1 MELKFITS
9 NDKEWQ
15 KAIEYIQNCPWKAGK
30 SLASKMINN
39 YFNDWQR
46 VLIVL
51 KDNNIIAFCTFTKE
65 DCIKDVNYRPFIG
78 YIYVDGKYRGY
89 RLSKKM
95 IDKAIDYASSL
106 GFTAVYIVSDHV
118 SLYEKYGFKICDYKE
133 NRHGKIEK
141 IYQKK
146 I

>member
-1 MELKFITS
+1 
-9 NDKEWQ
+9 
-15 KAIEYIQNCPWKAGK
+15 
-30 SLASKMINN
+30 MIGSV
-39 YFNDWQR
+39 F
-46 VLIVL
+46 LIVL

-78 YIYVDGKYRGY
+78 YIYIDG
-89 RLSKKM
+89 
-95 IDKAIDYASSL
+95 
-106 GFTAVYIVSDHV
+106 
-118 SLYEKYGFKICDYKE
+118 KYGFKICDYKE

>member
-15 KAIEYIQNCPWKAGK
+15 KAIEYIQNCPWKDGK

-65 DCIKDVNYRPFIG
+65 DCIKDVNYRPH
-78 YIYVDGKYRGY
+78 YWH
-89 RLSKKM
+89 M
-95 IDKAIDYASSL
+95 
-106 GFTAVYIVSDHV
+106 
-118 SLYEKYGFKICDYKE
+118 
-133 NRHGKIEK
+133 
-141 IYQKK
+141 
-146 I
+146 

>member
-78 YIYVDGKYRGY
+78 YIYVDEKYQGY

-106 GFTAVYIVSDHV
+106 GFYS
-118 SLYEKYGFKICDYKE
+118 S
-133 NRHGKIEK
+133 
-141 IYQKK
+141 IYSIRSCKF